1 MGSALE
7 NHASADDDDANDDLG
22 RSLSSAIKSSK
33 SNEWRFRMLQV
44 SVMSSISI
52 HI

>member
-7 NHASADDDDANDDLG
+7 NHASADDDDANDDQVDRCL
-22 RSLSSAIKSSK
+22 KPSK
-33 SNEWRFRMLQV
+33 AANRMHGVSECSRV